1 MRNASERT
9 ALTRSHQRPR
19 TAPRS
24 RCTTIDVR
32 MAVHLESGA
41 TLNQYRILGL
51 IGRGGMG
58 EVYAADDTRLGRKVA
73 IKILPV
79 TLADD
84 AERLQRAS
92 RRRQEPSRR

>member
-1 MRNASERT
+1 
-9 ALTRSHQRPR
+9 
-19 TAPRS
+19 
-24 RCTTIDVR
+24 